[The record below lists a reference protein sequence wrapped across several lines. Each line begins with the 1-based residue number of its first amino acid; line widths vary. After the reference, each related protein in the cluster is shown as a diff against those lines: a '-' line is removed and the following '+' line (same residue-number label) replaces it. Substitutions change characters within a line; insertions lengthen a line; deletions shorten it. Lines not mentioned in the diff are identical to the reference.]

1 MRISPSIL
9 ACDLSNIA
17 AEIDSVSEADYI
29 HIDVM
34 DGIFVP
40 NISFGLPELSRPLGE
55 EPPRFLMFIL

>member
-9 ACDLSNIA
+9 ACDLSDIA

-40 NISFGLPELSRPLGE
+40 NISFGLPVLPYTRRALLI
-55 EPPRFLMFIL
+55 R